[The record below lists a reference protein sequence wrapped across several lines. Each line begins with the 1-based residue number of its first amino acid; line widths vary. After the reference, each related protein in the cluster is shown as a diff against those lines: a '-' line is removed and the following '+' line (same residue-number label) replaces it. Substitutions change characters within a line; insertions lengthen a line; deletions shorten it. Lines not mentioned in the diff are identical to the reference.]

1 MAPGRLGV
9 CRLDPDAPMPDW
21 ATGPFVSATRT
32 PAELSIVCDESRVPA
47 EVRREGGWR
56 AIEVAGPLE
65 FSLVGVLDSLTG
77 PLARAGVSIFAMST
91 FDTDYLLVREVD
103 LARAIAALREA
114 GHTLTATP

>member
-1 MAPGRLGV
+1 
-9 CRLDPDAPMPDW
+9 
-21 ATGPFVSATRT
+21 
-32 PAELSIVCDESRVPA
+32 
-47 EVRREGGWR
+47 
-56 AIEVAGPLE
+56 
-65 FSLVGVLDSLTG
+65 VLDSLTG